1 MPRAILMYIPAVV
14 LAGGWIAIGAVQ
26 GESHELPLQSIVN
39 GHRLQPNEKELNAI
53 GRPDLSAPEA
63 DEIDS
68 LYGILLHCAASACA
82 AKDHAPLSRPDCG
95 SAASA
100 ASTPC

>member
-1 MPRAILMYIPAVV
+1 MPRAILMYIPVVV
-14 LAGGWIAIGAVQ
+14 LAGGWIAIGAAQ

-53 GRPDLSAPEA
+53 GRPDLSASEA

-68 LYGILLHCAASACA
+68 LYGILLHCAASACS
-82 AKDHAPLSRPDCG
+82 AKDHAPVSRPECG
-95 SAASA
+95 GSSAAA
-100 ASTPC
+100 ASC